1 MAAVVEVLGGALQ
14 LLCVSVLPVPAVAG
28 AQPPKEVT
36 AVAVKGP
43 GGRVR
48 RAQPGALAHQVVEHA
63 RGPGAQEQR
72 PEVAV
77 AKDRRAGVSM
87 ALARGAPPLRSAASP
102 APGVARVSAHR
113 GSLRP
118 REIFSSP
125 GEEGAVLLRSRRR
138 SGWAPRR
145 PGSAGRRPG
154 ATANGSA
161 PMSLS
166 DEELLNEME
175 DDEWE
180 DADDAMLDALL
191 AADDANA
198 AARRARVKDAI
209 SRLDP
214 AEFAAADIA
223 HRDKLLADF
232 AAADAAHRDKL
243 LAELATLGVP
253 MPPLRDGQLPVQEL
267 SDIASLYVAFGRLFA
282 KSKHVASASGGFGYS
297 VGAPLDVAIDAEWPG
312 GTRTSVAF
320 CVCDT
325 EVHLVVQTPG
335 PRLQDP
341 DDLAHEPI
349 MWEFGETRQLHPP
362 AVLRF
367 LQSFQPQK
375 VTQTSHAFATL
386 LAGVRAIARGQL
398 AATRARDR
406 WYEDTNARPLRI
418 LATRVM
424 ASRREREF
432 SGLIDKFPELREH
445 PNVEMA
451 VNNALAKYLDPIE
464 PMASFYIGTPARPEP
479 ALTGYAGS
487 MAVVKA
493 VKAIA
498 RLDLDRSMR
507 ILLER
512 VALAAEFAEAKAAAA
527 ERKEERRR
535 ARAVEAVGRAVVQR
549 ALQRVVD
556 AAAERDARPT
566 GCGQRTRPRA
576 RASTTPTAAA
586 RSARRGSACS
596 GAGGAVRWSRA
607 RGRRSARAARGG
619 GAPGRGDGAAR
630 GGTECGCA
638 PAAGGG
644 GAGACAAPLAR
655 ARRR

>member
-1 MAAVVEVLGGALQ
+1 
-14 LLCVSVLPVPAVAG
+14 
-28 AQPPKEVT
+28 
-36 AVAVKGP
+36 
-43 GGRVR
+43 
-48 RAQPGALAHQVVEHA
+48 
-63 RGPGAQEQR
+63 
-72 PEVAV
+72 
-77 AKDRRAGVSM
+77 
-87 ALARGAPPLRSAASP
+87 
-102 APGVARVSAHR
+102 
-113 GSLRP
+113 
-118 REIFSSP
+118 
-125 GEEGAVLLRSRRR
+125 
-138 SGWAPRR
+138 
-145 PGSAGRRPG
+145 
-154 ATANGSA
+154 
-161 PMSLS
+161 MSLS

-175 DDEWE
+175 EEFRSDDNDGEW
-180 DADDAMLDALL
+180 DDGDDAMLDALL

-198 AARRARVKDAI
+198 AARRARVKDAL
-209 SRLDP
+209 SRLGP
-214 AEFAAADIA
+214 AELTAVASASEPAASLAAAVGT
-223 HRDKLLADF
+223 HRDA
-232 AAADAAHRDKL
+232 L
-243 LAELATLGVP
+243 LAELAALGVT
-253 MPPLRDGQLPVQEL
+253 MPPSRDGQLPVQEL
-267 SDIASLYVAFGRLFA
+267 SHITTLYVAFGRLFA

-297 VGAPLDVAIDAEWPG
+297 VGAPLDAAIDVEWPG

-386 LAGVRAIARGQL
+386 LAGVRAVARGQL

-479 ALTGYAGS
+479 ALAGYAGS
-487 MAVVKA
+487 MAIVQA
-493 VKAIA
+493 VKAIDS
-498 RLDLDRSMR
+498 LDLDRSMR

-556 AAAERDARPT
+556 AAAERDAASNWLWAKNAASGARFYDADRRRA
-566 GCGQRTRPRA
+566 QREAWERVQRRWRRCALVA
-576 RASTTPTAAA
+576 RAGDELRELREAAA
-586 RSARRGSACS
+586 RRAEATARHVA
-596 GAGGAVRWSRA
+596 ALNAA
-607 RGRRSARAARGG
+607 AHRRRAA
-619 GAPGRGDGAAR
+619 A
-630 GGTECGCA
+630 
-638 PAAGGG
+638 
-644 GAGACAAPLAR
+644 
-655 ARRR
+655 